1 MVLGPAG
8 LSHLLFLTGWD
19 PIIYKSYYLWR
30 KDSPPR
36 IAPGFPV
43 RQSHPHRIFWM
54 SNVASTPCGMGTPI
68 ITPGLNPSFIQQMQ
82 VPLNMNQFH
91 LSDPSGSRAPPRN
104 PATDFTLGFCVPWT
118 QVYYGPSLVF
128 QFLSLHFPSRTS
140 ASSLLTQDGECIFS
154 SLFQAQ
160 SSLHLLYPQFT
171 YR

>member
-1 MVLGPAG
+1 MDICF
-8 LSHLLFLTGWD
+8 FLTCLV
-19 PIIYKSYYLWR
+19 Y
-30 KDSPPR
+30 
-36 IAPGFPV
+36 FPLISG
-43 RQSHPHRIFWM
+43 RLDFPLR
-54 SNVASTPCGMGTPI
+54 
-68 ITPGLNPSFIQQMQ
+68 NPSMDLTLVGLYFWGAMPCCMQ
-82 VPLNMNQFH
+82 DLSSLTRDRTCAPAVEVRSLNHWTPEKSWAVFDANF
-91 LSDPSGSRAPPRN
+91 LV
-104 PATDFTLGFCVPWT
+104 LGFCVPWT